1 MKQNT
6 IVFNCLVCRREV
18 EAYTLADLHGRE
30 HLCGRC
36 KSLPPKE
43 HMEAVA
49 IMRARYD
56 NK

>member
-18 EAYTLADLHGRE
+18 EAYTLADLHSRE
-30 HLCGRC
+30 HMCGRC
-36 KSLPPKE
+36 KGLPPKE
-43 HMEAVA
+43 HQEAVA